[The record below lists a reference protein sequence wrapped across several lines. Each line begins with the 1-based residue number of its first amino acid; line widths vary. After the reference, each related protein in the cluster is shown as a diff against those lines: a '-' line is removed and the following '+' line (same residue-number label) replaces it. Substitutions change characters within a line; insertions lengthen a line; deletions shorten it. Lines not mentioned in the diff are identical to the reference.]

1 MPRLARHH
9 VGLANAP
16 EQLAIGLFLGL
27 TLMYFYYF
35 ATLLLFVFTRYV
47 VYCHYCPYSRQNNC
61 ITWYKYVP
69 HLPEFISDVVTRGAT
84 LRYVSVVTYHPCI
97 NHTCSSYITT
107 GRTRNLSR
115 SQTKLSLPSC
125 WCTGFLKSIPS
136 KVSKTLTHA
145 CNTSCYKRPCF
156 KHSFKLWLTVTWF
169 TAWSFRESE

>member
-61 ITWYKYVP
+61 IT
-69 HLPEFISDVVTRGAT
+69 
-84 LRYVSVVTYHPCI
+84 
-97 NHTCSSYITT
+97 
-107 GRTRNLSR
+107 
-115 SQTKLSLPSC
+115 
-125 WCTGFLKSIPS
+125 
-136 KVSKTLTHA
+136 
-145 CNTSCYKRPCF
+145 
-156 KHSFKLWLTVTWF
+156 
-169 TAWSFRESE
+169 